1 MEQAPKASNAATA
14 INHASTLSIS
24 DLVGARSTLLHG
36 QSVDQNTQGVQALIK
51 ELGAS
56 THMQRY
62 LAQKIFDCVWQLNS
76 YEIARRGIVAN
87 LMVQQLLG
95 RKAEWG
101 DTWEETVCAI
111 FSGEWGNADVV
122 RCLADNGYTPESLYA
137 ECVGLKQGPLC
148 QLEQLTAVRT
158 KTMLQLQASYE
169 ALVNRPILLE
179 RLSMHNELMSRDLKT
194 IEVNAGRVSGS
205 KRGTN

>member
-1 MEQAPKASNAATA
+1 MASNAATA
-14 INHASTLSIS
+14 INHASTSSIS
-24 DLVGARSTLLHG
+24 ELVGARPTLLPG
-36 QSVDQNTQGVQALIK
+36 QSVDQYAQGVQALIK

-62 LAQKIFDCVWQLNS
+62 LAQKVFDCVWELNS
-76 YEIARRGIVAN
+76 YEIAKRGIVAN

-101 DTWEETVCAI
+101 DTWEETVRAI
-111 FSGEWGNADVV
+111 FSGEWDNADVV

-137 ECVGLKQGPLC
+137 ECVGYKQEPLRH
-148 QLEQLTAVRT
+148 LEQLTAVRT
-158 KTMLQLQASYE
+158 KTMLQLQAAFE

-179 RLSMHNELMSRDLKT
+179 RLRTQNELMRRELKT
-194 IEVNAGRVSGS
+194 IEVNARSVTQGECR
-205 KRGTN
+205 TN